1 MKDINEMLDKIGK
14 NSDVKEGGNMMTWEE
29 KQRIFERTMEK
40 IEKMEAESN
49 GADTDG
55 NRKVIRLMPR
65 RFTRAVAAALGVTLL
80 VGGTAAAT
88 LKLNPAISSY
98 FGVNGSTQEKQAA
111 DMVSDVQATAK
122 SGNAEVSM
130 GQVMAD
136 EAGFY
141 AVVDVKGINRC
152 SKDLYFDDYDFKVKN
167 HKVDEGGTGLR
178 VCKNWFEGDSA
189 KFLISVSYD
198 DDWKKGES
206 LSGKEVTLTLKD
218 IGYYDQDNDDKFIT
232 IYKGEWKLKWKLQV
246 NSKSIVKNINVPM
259 NLQCSD
265 VVWNKFEL
273 TPLSLTTY
281 FKIEKYRE
289 FKGTKEEHEK
299 QVEGKD
305 RLVIKYLDG
314 RKMDSRFVWDGAV
327 YNYHVAESKG
337 YYKMDFKEIIDLDKV
352 ESVSF
357 NGHEFILKENKNE
370 PSYKRLTTNA
380 NFTLDVLSDTAK
392 YLKTEEKDGMYNKN
406 VGCRQDTV
414 TFYGEKDGIKQELF
428 TIYRLYTTDLTQ
440 IEDNVDAD
448 VERVGF
454 SDCQRGG
461 STYMIKYNKVKDKKA
476 IETFSDIINN
486 QLPYILAGFEY
497 IY

>member
-1 MKDINEMLDKIGK
+1 MKDLDKMLSDMGK
-14 NSDVKEGGNMMTWEE
+14 DSDIKEGGNMMTSEE
-29 KQRIFERTMEK
+29 KQRILTRTMEK
-40 IEKMEAESN
+40 IGKIEAESN
-49 GADTDG
+49 IAATDG
-55 NRKVIRLMPR
+55 NIKVKFMSR

-98 FGVNGSTQEKQAA
+98 FGINGGTQEKQATE
-111 DMVSDVQATAK
+111 MVSDAQATAK
-122 SGNAEVSM
+122 SGDVEVSM
-130 GQVMAD
+130 GQVMAY
-136 EAGFY
+136 ESGFY
-141 AVVDVKGINRC
+141 AVIDVKGLKKSSEKLFFNN
-152 SKDLYFDDYDFKVKN
+152 YDFSVKN
-167 HKVDEGGTGLR
+167 HKVDEGGISLG
-178 VCKNWFEGDSA
+178 VCKNWFEGDTA

-206 LSGKEVTLTLKD
+206 LSGKEVTFTLKD
-218 IGYYDQDNDDKFIT
+218 IGYYDYDNDCEFIT
-232 IYKGEWKLKWKLQV
+232 ICKGEWELKWKLEV

-259 NLQCSD
+259 NLNCSD

-289 FKGTKEEHEK
+289 FEGTKDEYER

-305 RLVIKYLDG
+305 RLVVKYIDG
-314 RKMDSRFVWDGAV
+314 RKIDSRFVGYGAEQD
-327 YNYHVAESKG
+327 YHVLESNG
-337 YYKMDFKEIIDLDKV
+337 YYKIDFKEIVDLDKV

-370 PSYKRLTTNA
+370 PSYKRFTTNA

-392 YLKTEEKDGMYNKN
+392 YLKTEEKDGAYNKDI
-406 VGCRQDTV
+406 GCRQDTV

-428 TIYRLYTTDLTQ
+428 TIYRLHTTDLTQ
-440 IEDNVDAD
+440 IEDNVD
-448 VERVGF
+448 VGMECVGF
-454 SDCQRGG
+454 SDCKRGG
-461 STYMIKYNKVKDKKA
+461 CTYMIKYNEVKDKKA

-497 IY
+497 ID